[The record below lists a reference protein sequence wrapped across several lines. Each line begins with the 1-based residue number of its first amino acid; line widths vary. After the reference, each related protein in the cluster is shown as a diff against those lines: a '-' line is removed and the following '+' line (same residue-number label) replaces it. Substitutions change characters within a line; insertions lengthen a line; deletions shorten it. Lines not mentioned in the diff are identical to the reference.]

1 MTTEEMIEFANQLT
15 SQGSAIVDAI
25 NAKENDALR
34 AANLSDEAKA
44 EIEAAH
50 EAAIAEALARE
61 VTPETAAAAIA
72 ARQAGQ

>member
-44 EIEAAH
+44 EIDAAH
-50 EAAIAEALARE
+50 DAAIAEALARE
-61 VTPETAAAAIA
+61 VTPETAKAAIA

>member
-1 MTTEEMIEFANQLT
+1 MTTEEMIEFANQLVCK
-15 SQGSAIVDAI
+15 GSAILDAI
-25 NAKENDALR
+25 NARDNDALR
-34 AANLSDEAKA
+34 AADQSDDAKA